1 MAGYILNCYISA
13 DDPDDRKC
21 PWNNAYRIQSFDLA
35 LWVKNLAQR
44 ELVFVGKEV
53 SSSLRTIAHALLRFH
68 IKPSLSKIRR

>member
-1 MAGYILNCYISA
+1 MAGYILNCYIS
-13 DDPDDRKC
+13 DGDPDDRKC

-35 LWVKNLAQR
+35 NLAHR